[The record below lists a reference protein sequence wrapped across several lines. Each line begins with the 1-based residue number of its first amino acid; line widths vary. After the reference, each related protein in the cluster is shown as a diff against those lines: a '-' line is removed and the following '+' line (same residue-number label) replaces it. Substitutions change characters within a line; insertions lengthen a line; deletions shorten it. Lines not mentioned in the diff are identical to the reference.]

1 LCHFPLSA
9 FSFVG
14 RVDSSDGLSEKLV
27 EDEVKIKRI
36 QTDVLCIGAG
46 IAGLMAGIRASE
58 KGARVVLAEKGHA
71 LQSGRGRGGNDHF
84 WCYIPE
90 VHGPDL
96 GLFMRE
102 CLKTPKLKTMQ
113 SGTAS
118 QVLRAFLAKSFDIVK
133 LWDKWGIPMKYQGR
147 WEFAGHSFP
156 GDVLTHLKYEGRN
169 QKRILIREVRERGAE
184 IVNRVMGLDL
194 LKEGGRVC
202 GAVGID
208 TREDV
213 LLVFQAKA
221 VILGTGC
228 LDRLYPAP
236 TPAWMPSIP
245 GNLTLTGDGRAMAYR
260 AGADI
265 VSPEMPKRHVGPR
278 YFSRFGQ
285 ATWIGVL
292 RDSEG
297 KPIGP
302 YVDAP
307 NRIYGDM
314 TPEVKGVYLE
324 EFLKSGKSPVYMDC
338 RGISEEDYEYMMHW
352 LWHEGN
358 APLLDYMK
366 EQGIDFRTHPIE
378 FQTYH
383 IIPEGKIWINEKGE
397 TSLPGLYS
405 AGDESMGGISCAAT
419 YGWIAGESAA
429 DYCREAPSCEG
440 EKAEIDS
447 NKERIQRLLARKDGP
462 DWKETNIALQQIMQD
477 YAGVVRSESLLS
489 SGLEYLRRMREKVD
503 QSLIARNRWELTR
516 CLETL
521 NLIDLGELVF
531 VSAEARR
538 ETRGL
543 HRRSDFPLTDPVMD
557 GKEIFIRKKNGRP
570 LVEVKKG

>member
-1 LCHFPLSA
+1 MK
-9 FSFVG
+9 
-14 RVDSSDGLSEKLV
+14 E
-27 EDEVKIKRI
+27 KRI
-36 QTDVLCIGAG
+36 QTDVLCVGAG
-46 IAGLMAGIRASE
+46 IAGLMAGIRAAE
-58 KGARVVLAEKGHA
+58 KGAKVVLAEKGHA
-71 LQSGRGRGGNDHF
+71 LHSGRGRGGNDHF

-90 VHGPDL
+90 VHGHDL
-96 GLFMRE
+96 DFFMRE
-102 CLKTPKLKTMQ
+102 SLKTPKLKTMQ

-118 QVLRAFLAKSFDIVK
+118 HVLRTFLAKSFDIVK

-156 GDVLTHLKYEGRN
+156 GDVLTHLKYEGRD
-169 QKRILIREVRERGAE
+169 QKKVLIQRTRELGAE
-184 IVNRVMGLDL
+184 IVNRVMVFDL
-194 LKEGGRVC
+194 LRDKERII

-208 TREDV
+208 TREDSLV
-213 LLVFQAKA
+213 LFESKA

-228 LDRLYPAP
+228 LDRLYPPP
-236 TPAWMPSIP
+236 TPAWMASIP

-292 RDSEG
+292 RDPHDN
-297 KPIGP
+297 PIGP
-302 YVDAP
+302 YVTSP
-307 NRIYGDM
+307 NRVYGDM

-324 EFLKSGKSPVYMDC
+324 EFLKTGKGPVYMDC
-338 RGISEEDYEYMMHW
+338 RGISKEDYDYMMHW
-352 LWHEGN
+352 MWHEGN

-366 EQGIDFRTHPIE
+366 EEGIDIRRHPIE

-419 YGWIAGESAA
+419 YGWIAGDNAA
-429 DYCREAPSCEG
+429 DYARDVSLLG
-440 EKAEIDS
+440 DDRGKAEIDTK
-447 NKERIQRLLARKDGP
+447 KEWIQKLMDRRQGP
-462 DWKETNIALQQIMQD
+462 DWREVNVALQQLMQD
-477 YAGVVRSESLLS
+477 YAGVVRSETLLTA
-489 SGLEYLRRMREKVD
+489 GLDYLRRMRRKVD
-503 QSLIARNRWELTR
+503 QSMIARNRWELTR

-521 NLIDLGELVF
+521 NLLDLGELVF
-531 VSAEARR
+531 IGANARK
-538 ETRGL
+538 ETRAL
-543 HRRSDFPLTDPVMD
+543 HKRTDYPLTDPVMD
-557 GKEIFIRKKNGRP
+557 GKEIFIRKKNGKP
-570 LVEVKKG
+570 VVEVKKA

>member
-1 LCHFPLSA
+1 MK
-9 FSFVG
+9 
-14 RVDSSDGLSEKLV
+14 E
-27 EDEVKIKRI
+27 KRI

-46 IAGLMAGIRASE
+46 IAGLMAGISAAE

-71 LQSGRGRGGNDHF
+71 LCSGRGRGGNDHF

-90 VHGPDL
+90 VHGQDL
-96 GLFMRE
+96 DLFMRE

-118 QVLRAFLAKSFDIVK
+118 RVLRTFLAKSFDIVR
-133 LWDKWGIPMKYQGR
+133 LWDKWGIPMRYRGK

-156 GDVLTHLKYEGRN
+156 GDVLTHLKYEGRD
-169 QKRILIREVRERGAE
+169 QKKVLIQKARELGSQ
-184 IVNRVMGLDL
+184 IVNRVMVFDL
-194 LKEGGRVC
+194 LKDEDRIV

-208 TREDV
+208 TREDA
-213 LLVFQAKA
+213 LVVFEAKA

-228 LDRLYPAP
+228 LDRLYPPP

-260 AGADI
+260 AGAHI
-265 VSPEMPKRHVGPR
+265 VGPEMPKRHVGPR

-292 RDSEG
+292 RDPKG

-302 YVDAP
+302 YVTTP
-307 NRIYGDM
+307 HRVYGDM

-324 EFLKSGKSPVYMDC
+324 EFLKTGKGPVYMDC

-352 LWHEGN
+352 MWHEGN

-366 EQGIDFRTHPIE
+366 EEGLDFRKHPIE

-383 IIPEGKIWINEKGE
+383 VISEGKIGINEKGE
-397 TSLPGLYS
+397 TPVPGLYS

-429 DYCREAPSCEG
+429 DYSAGVSLLGDDRTKTEIEAKKELIQKIMGRRE
-440 EKAEIDS
+440 
-447 NKERIQRLLARKDGP
+447 GP
-462 DWKETNIALQQIMQD
+462 DWKETNVALQQLMQD
-477 YAGVVRSESLLS
+477 YAGVVRSETLLTA
-489 SGLEYLRRMREKVD
+489 GLEYLRRMRKKVD
-503 QSLIARNRWELTR
+503 QSMIARNRWELTR

-521 NLIDLGELVF
+521 NLLDLGELVF
-531 VSAEARR
+531 IGATARK

-543 HRRSDFPLTDPVMD
+543 HRRSDYPLTDPVMD
-557 GKEIFIRKKNGRP
+557 GKEIFIRKRNGKP
-570 LVEVKKG
+570 VVEAKEA